1 MQESA
6 SHGNPAK
13 NKGDRHML
21 SRPATVLGI
30 GACAAACAGIAVW
43 PLFAG
48 AGLAGFGVAGLFSGL
63 STEVLACLAIPAV
76 GLGGWVAWRMARPR
90 RVQAN
95 SVAATCSTECSCG
108 STSSPATK
116 A

>member
-1 MQESA
+1 M
-6 SHGNPAK
+6 HDPFVCGNPAK
-13 NKGDRHML
+13 INGDRYML
-21 SRPATVLGI
+21 SRPATALGI

-90 RVQAN
+90 RIQAN
-95 SVAATCSTECSCG
+95 GEAATCSTDGSCG
-108 STSSPATK
+108 CGPSPTTK